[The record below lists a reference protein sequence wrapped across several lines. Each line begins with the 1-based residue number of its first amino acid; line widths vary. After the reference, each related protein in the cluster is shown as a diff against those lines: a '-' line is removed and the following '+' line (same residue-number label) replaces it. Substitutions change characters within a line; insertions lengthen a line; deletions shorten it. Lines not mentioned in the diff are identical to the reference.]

1 MAKEFED
8 VRFKMF
14 EKKTG
19 ELSEADRQKLVRA
32 RKSKIKGQSQKVL
45 KDMVNRKFKEAGDEA
60 ASAMGGYSKG
70 GRAKLRG
77 GGMSQRGLGKA
88 FKKGGKA

>member
-1 MAKEFED
+1 MAKEFEN

-14 EKKTG
+14 DKKTG

-32 RKSKIKGQSQKVL
+32 RKSKMQSQKAL
-45 KDMVNRKFKEAGDEA
+45 KDIVNRKFKEAGDEA

-88 FKKGGKA
+88 FKKGGRA

>member
-45 KDMVNRKFKEAGDEA
+45 KDMVNRKFKIGAGINRIGKQVDQLIDLKNKL
-60 ASAMGGYSKG
+60 KG
-70 GRAKLRG
+70 
-77 GGMSQRGLGKA
+77 
-88 FKKGGKA
+88 KK